1 MATNPESNK
10 PIPARDPL
18 EIAILSF
25 SSMEPAPVGSD
36 IAGNELA
43 KLRGFSA
50 PLPVTD
56 LTVQEWQIVMSEYIS
71 KGLDPTA
78 DSTRMLKYFDRQL
91 QQAILKTQQQ
101 PPITTPLTD
110 KESKNLS
117 WRDIPL
123 VASFGGMA
131 FGALLTAITFMY
143 EDTVI
148 DKLYPGYTQ
157 FALEKRSQE
166 YRQYPPPALAQ
177 WHVELEE
184 IAKERNS
191 IRDSRLGQNPL
202 HNIGKN
208 TFWAGLA
215 GTVGFGSLSAGL
227 SIFRRRSK

>member
-1 MATNPESNK
+1 MATNPESKK
-10 PIPARDPL
+10 PLPARDPL

-25 SSMEPAPVGSD
+25 SSMEPASVGSD
-36 IAGNELA
+36 IAGIELA

-50 PLPVTD
+50 PLPETD
-56 LTVQEWQIVMSEYIS
+56 LTVQEWQQVMSEYIS

-91 QQAILKTQQQ
+91 QQAILKTQLPQL
-101 PPITTPLTD
+101 TTPLTD

-117 WRDIPL
+117 WGDVPF

-148 DKLYPGYTQ
+148 DKLYPGYTHN
-157 FALEKRSQE
+157 ALEKRSQE

-184 IAKERNS
+184 IAKKRNS